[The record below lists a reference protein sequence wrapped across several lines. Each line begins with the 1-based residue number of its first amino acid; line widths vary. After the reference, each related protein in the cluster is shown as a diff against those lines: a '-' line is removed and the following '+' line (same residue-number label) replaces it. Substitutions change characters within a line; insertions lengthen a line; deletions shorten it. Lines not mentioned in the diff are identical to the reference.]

1 MLSSRLLGAISW
13 QVARL
18 LRQVRFYAWALCQ
31 VGCWGVG
38 PQADSLGAQPP
49 PPAPSCYF
57 THPRGAVDGVPGL
70 VVQPKASHQL
80 MGYLPAPQPLAHL
93 HSQVEGLSARAGCW
107 NPWPL
112 APFSAHLEVSVNR

>member
-1 MLSSRLLGAISW
+1 MLSSRLLGAIGW

-31 VGCWGVG
+31 VGYWGVD
-38 PQADSLGAQPP
+38 PQAGSLGAQPP

-57 THPRGAVDGVPGL
+57 THPRGPVDGVPGL
-70 VVQPKASHQL
+70 VEQPEASHQL

-93 HSQVEGLSARAGCW
+93 HSQVDSAPGWAAGTPGLWLPSQHTW
-107 NPWPL
+107 K
-112 APFSAHLEVSVNR
+112 